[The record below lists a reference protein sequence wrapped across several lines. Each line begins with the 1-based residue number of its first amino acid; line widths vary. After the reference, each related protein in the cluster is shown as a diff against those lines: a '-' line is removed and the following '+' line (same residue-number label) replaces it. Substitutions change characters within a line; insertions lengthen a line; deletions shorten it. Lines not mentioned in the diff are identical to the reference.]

1 MPAAIRF
8 LDILSA
14 LCRHEVDFVVVG
26 GVAAILE
33 GAPVSTFDLDIMHR
47 RSEENHRRLLLALEE
62 LNARYADPAGR
73 TILPEMA
80 KLETFRLH
88 RLITDSGPL
97 DILTEIAPDLGFDD
111 VADDTVVYGP
121 AGLTVRVLSLEAVI
135 RSKEHANRDKDRA
148 ALPLLRQTLALKARG

>member
-26 GVAAILE
+26 GVAAVLE

-47 RSEENHRRLLLALEE
+47 RNEENHRRLLAALDE
-62 LNARYADPAGR
+62 LHARYADPAGR
-73 TILPEMA
+73 TILPDMA

-97 DILTEIAPDLGFDD
+97 DILTEIDPGLTYPDL
-111 VADDTVVYGP
+111 
-121 AGLTVRVLSLEAVI
+121 
-135 RSKEHANRDKDRA
+135 RDKAVVREV
-148 ALPLLRQTLALKARG
+148 GG